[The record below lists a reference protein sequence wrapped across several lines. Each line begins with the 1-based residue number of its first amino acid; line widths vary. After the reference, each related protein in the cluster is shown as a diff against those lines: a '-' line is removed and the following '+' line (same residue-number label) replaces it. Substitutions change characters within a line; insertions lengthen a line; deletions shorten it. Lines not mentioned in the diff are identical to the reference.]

1 MLRNAFRF
9 ALLAM
14 LVCCS
19 SAAWAARPTESLLP
33 NTTKGWIS
41 VANVDVLRANW
52 EKTQLGQLMND
63 PAMKPFVEDFHAQM
77 KKKWLSTHEDLGLT
91 LEDLD
96 GVPGGELCFAM
107 LQPAAGKYAVVIL
120 VDATG
125 HDEQAKALV
134 KKVTKNLTDLK
145 AVKTPSKAADI
156 TAFNLAKHVNDP
168 LEKRNRQAAFF
179 YKNNWLGFADSIPEL
194 ETVYARL
201 NAPAKDSLDKV
212 AAFAYAMKRCETG
225 SEGLAPHARWFV
237 EPFGYVEAS
246 RAANPPRIKPKNQP
260 DMLKILKKEGFACVQ
275 GIGGY
280 VNFMADISQGK
291 YDILHRTAIYAPAVA
306 TKNPEDKYERSARIL
321 KFPNAKEYT
330 PQSWAPRELG
340 GYSSFHLDIQN
351 AFKHMDTLV
360 DSVVGEPGVFHD
372 IIIGMRDDP
381 NGPQIDI
388 EKDLIGNLG
397 SRVTILSDYQL
408 PITTKSERMLFAVE
422 IAKNPEAVALLIQK
436 ALQDNDPKPNKID
449 FEGHLI
455 WEVVNGDDKKI
466 QEVSIDIPG
475 IEPVA
480 APAKGKGKDD
490 EEKGVLPNMAMC
502 VAYGHL
508 FVGTHAD
515 IVKKVL
521 HQAGLGKDGETSSLA
536 QSVDYRL
543 VAGELSKLGGNE
555 VCAKAFSR
563 TDEEFRTTYELIR
576 MGKMPQSETILGK
589 LLNIFLSE
597 KEGEVRQQRIDGHNL
612 PEYDVARRYF
622 GPAGV
627 FVTSEKDGWWVTGF
641 MLTKDAP
648 AAEVANAPKATTP

>member
-9 ALLAM
+9 ALLAI
-14 LVCCS
+14 LAFCCS
-19 SAAWAARPTESLLP
+19 TAWAARLTESLLP

-41 VANVDVLRANW
+41 VANVEVLRANW
-52 EKTQLGQLMND
+52 EKTQLGQLMSD

-96 GVPGGELCFAM
+96 GVPGGELSFAM

-125 HDEQAKALV
+125 HDDKAKALIQ
-134 KKVTKNLTDLK
+134 KVTNNLAQLK
-145 AVKTPSKAADI
+145 AVKTPSKIADI
-156 TAFNLAKHVNDP
+156 TAFNLAKHDHDS

-194 ETVYARL
+194 EAVYARL
-201 NAPAKDSLDKV
+201 NAPAKDSLDTV
-212 AAFAYAMKRCETG
+212 TAFSYAMKRCETG

-246 RAANPPRIKPKNQP
+246 RAANPPRLKPKNQP
-260 DMLKILKKEGFACVQ
+260 DMLKILKKEGFTCIQ

-291 YDILHRTAIYAPAVA
+291 YDILHRTAVYAPAVN
-306 TKNPEDKYERSARIL
+306 TKNPVDKYERSARIL
-321 KFPNAKEYT
+321 RFPNAKEYT
-330 PQSWAPRELG
+330 PQAWVPRELG
-340 GYSSFHLDIQN
+340 GYTSFHLDIQN
-351 AFKHMDTLV
+351 AFLRADTLV
-360 DSVVGEPGVFHD
+360 DAMVGEPGVFRD
-372 IIIGMRDDP
+372 VIEGMRDDP
-381 NGPQIDI
+381 NGPVIDI
-388 EKDLIGNLG
+388 EKDLVDNLG

-422 IAKNPEAVALLIQK
+422 IAKNPEAVAELIRK
-436 ALQDNDPKPNKID
+436 AISINKHNKIE
-449 FEGHLI
+449 FENNII
-455 WEVVNGDDKKI
+455 WEVVNEDEKKV

-475 IEPVA
+475 IEPVD
-480 APAKGKGKDD
+480 APAKGKGKDAD
-490 EEKGVLPNMAMC
+490 DDKGALPDMAMC

-521 HQAGLGKDGETSSLA
+521 HQAGLGKDGEATSLA
-536 QSVDYRL
+536 QSADYRL
-543 VAGELSKLGGNE
+543 VASELSKLGGNE

-563 TDEEFRTTYELIR
+563 TDEDIRTTYELIR
-576 MGKMPQSETILGK
+576 MGKMPQSETMLGK
-589 LLNIFLSE
+589 LLNMFLSE

-612 PEYDVARRYF
+612 PEFDVARRYF

-627 FVTSEKDGWWVTGF
+627 FVTTEKDGWWLTGF

-648 AAEVANAPKATTP
+648 AAEVANAPKATAP